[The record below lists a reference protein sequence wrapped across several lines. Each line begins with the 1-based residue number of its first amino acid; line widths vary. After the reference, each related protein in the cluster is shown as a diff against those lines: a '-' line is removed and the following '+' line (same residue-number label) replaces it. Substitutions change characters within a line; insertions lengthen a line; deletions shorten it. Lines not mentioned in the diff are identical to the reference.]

1 MGDIYDRGRFRKD
14 PSPANTPDD
23 QTRLGGNPEKRP
35 WESADDKAEK
45 IRQMISTTRPGELGI
60 VCLNAGQGDATI
72 IRLPNGKI
80 MVVDCNVDNSPE
92 NIVKY
97 LKDAGIKKIDYLV
110 ITHPHQ
116 DHMSG
121 TKDIADNFEVGE
133 VWTTDYKRK
142 RSEETPESYAAYQAY
157 VKALSKL
164 EKNGATIKT
173 PSASNEPIVK
183 DGKLEIRAL
192 GPSSSVQGNNEDIHE
207 ESIVIQVKVGK
218 TSALLA
224 GDTTNNQ
231 LDRICK
237 YYHIE
242 KTTLLHAPHH
252 GSDEGANKDAIKQ
265 IRPDHTV
272 ISVGKGNPHGHPH
285 DDAMK
290 TYRDSSQEGVYRT
303 DRGNI
308 GFRFDSNG
316 NCIDKQQESP
326 KKS

>member
-1 MGDIYDRGRFRKD
+1 MGTIHDHRRFRIA
-14 PSPANTPDD
+14 PSPANTPDG
-23 QTRLGGNPEKRP
+23 QTKLGGNPEKKS
-35 WESADDKAEK
+35 WENSDNEKSEK
-45 IRQMISTTRPGELGI
+45 IRQMIAARRPGELGI

-80 MVVDCNVDNSPE
+80 MVIDCNVDKSPE
-92 NIVKY
+92 NIVRY

-133 VWTTDYKRK
+133 VWTTNYKRK
-142 RSEETPESYAAYQAY
+142 RGSETPESYEAYQAY
-157 VKALSKL
+157 VKALDKL
-164 EKNGATIKT
+164 EKKGATIRT
-173 PSASNEPIVK
+173 PTASNDPIVK

-192 GPSSSVQGNNEDIHE
+192 GPSSYVQGNNEDIHE
-207 ESIVIQVKVGK
+207 ESLVIQVTDGK
-218 TSALLA
+218 TSALFA
-224 GDTTNNQ
+224 GDTTCHQ

-237 YYHIE
+237 YYTIE

-252 GSDEGANKDAIKQ
+252 GSDKGANKDAMKQ
-265 IRPDHTV
+265 IRPDYTV
-272 ISVGKGNPHGHPH
+272 ISVGKENPHGHPH

-290 TYRDSSQEGVYRT
+290 TYRKTTEENVYRT

-308 GFRFDSNG
+308 GFRFDPEG
-316 NCIDKQQESP
+316 NCIEKLQ
-326 KKS
+326 

>member
-1 MGDIYDRGRFRKD
+1 MGIGK
-14 PSPANTPDD
+14 SPIKIASLIGPPDS
-23 QTRLGGNPEKRP
+23 QKRLGQSDSDSRERITQ
-35 WESADDKAEK
+35 DKAER
-45 IRQMISTTRPGELGI
+45 IRQMILTTRPGELGI

-80 MVVDCNVDNSPE
+80 MVVDCNVDKSPE

-142 RSEETPESYAAYQAY
+142 RSEETPESYEVYQAY
-157 VKALSKL
+157 IKALNKL
-164 EKNGATIKT
+164 EKKGAVIKT
-173 PSASNEPIVK
+173 PTASNEPIVK

-207 ESIVIQVKVGK
+207 ESIVVQVKVGK
-218 TSALLA
+218 TSALFA

-237 YYHIE
+237 YYNIE

-252 GSDEGANKDAIKQ
+252 GSDEGANRDAMKQ
-265 IRPDHTV
+265 IQPEYTV
-272 ISVGKGNPHGHPH
+272 ISVGKENPHGHPH

-290 TYRDSSQEGVYRT
+290 TYRGTTQERVYRT

-308 GFRFDSNG
+308 GFRFDSDG
-316 NCIDKQQESP
+316 NCVDKQQ
-326 KKS
+326 